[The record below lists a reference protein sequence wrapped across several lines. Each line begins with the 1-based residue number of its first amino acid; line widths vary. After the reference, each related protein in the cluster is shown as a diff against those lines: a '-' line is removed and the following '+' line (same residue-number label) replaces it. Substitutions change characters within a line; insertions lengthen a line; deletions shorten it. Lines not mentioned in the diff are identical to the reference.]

1 MALLLHTR
9 ETRGTQ
15 NGILVR
21 KPTTPAQRRARCL
34 RRAPARPLAPSPRE
48 RHRQGCARPRAGP
61 PRGACRGRQGGARW
75 PGRASAAR
83 GADLDGRRV
92 RHDALRPRQR
102 VPQGPCPRHA
112 PHRRRQRRR
121 VHPTL
126 QGRTTA
132 DERRGA
138 ARDGAGVQVC
148 GRGGAQGALH
158 HVARVPA
165 LGDRDLP
172 HRLRR
177 PRRRPVHRRRQRRL
191 RVGARAGQVPHHP
204 AHRGRLD
211 DRDRGADAAPHSG
224 PPPRRRTFAGRAGGG
239 RAGEGG

>member
-1 MALLLHTR
+1 MSKTRAEVHSGRLGLYQTEAAELTSVPTLAQKKTVFSALHTWQPNP
-9 ETRGTQ
+9 Q

-21 KPTTPAQRRARCL
+21 KPTTPAQCRARCL

-126 QGRTTA
+126 QGRTTGELPPHTETHTLA
-132 DERRGA
+132 PAPIRRESPRS
-138 ARDGAGVQVC
+138 ARIT
-148 GRGGAQGALH
+148 
-158 HVARVPA
+158 ARRSSMRAEAP
-165 LGDRDLP
+165 LP
-172 HRLRR
+172 HRA
-177 PRRRPVHRRRQRRL
+177 
-191 RVGARAGQVPHHP
+191 AR
-204 AHRGRLD
+204 
-211 DRDRGADAAPHSG
+211 S
-224 PPPRRRTFAGRAGGG
+224 
-239 RAGEGG
+239 